1 MKTSALLCQALL
13 AASASAGVITRS
25 DLSPGAVTISFNDL
39 ANATPVTTQYQPI
52 GAAFLSQ
59 LGAPRTDSTNASF
72 YGPLAN
78 GNILRSN
85 GSSITLRCVLPGGSP
100 AATSAMGADIIFRDT
115 GQTTTLRVYDL
126 NDMLLGS
133 AITPPDTG
141 PGDEV
146 FLGFAAPNIAYGVFE
161 FDPADTYVGID
172 NASFEPIPAPGIGV
186 VLLGSLAVAPRR
198 RWA

>member
-1 MKTSALLCQALL
+1 MKTAAVLCQALL

-25 DLSPGAVTISFNDL
+25 DLSPSAVTISFNDL

-52 GAAFLSQ
+52 GATFLSQ
-59 LGAPRTDSTNASF
+59 LGAPTTDNTNASF
-72 YGPLAN
+72 YGPLGN

-85 GSSITLRCVLPGGSP
+85 GSSTTLRCVLPGGAP

-115 GQTTTLRVYDL
+115 NQTTTLRVYDV
-126 NDMLLGS
+126 NDVLLGS

-141 PGDEV
+141 IGDEV

-172 NASFEPIPAPGIGV
+172 NASFEPIPAPGIGA
-186 VLLGSLAVAPRR
+186 VLLVGCSGVCRR
-198 RWA
+198 RSA